1 MFFFVNYKNAKTMW
15 HISPL
20 FMNIMNE
27 NIHIMQQY
35 YFEYK
40 LEHDQ
45 DVQSFI
51 EF

>member
-1 MFFFVNYKNAKTMW
+1 MLQQCGN
-15 HISPL
+15 ISPL
-20 FMNIMNE
+20 FMNRMNE

-40 LEHDQ
+40 LGHDQ